1 MAEFTEKMTIA
12 EFREQ
17 YWYKTELED
26 ICRQHHLPAYGTKA
40 ELTAYILEYLSGKA
54 PEEIRPVRRNKRL
67 KKTLSASEMT
77 LNTKLLDSG
86 FLFNDEARQFF
97 QNYFGLDKFSFK
109 KAMAIKMR
117 EVEASQD
124 YSATIADLIAVLE
137 VPQVPSPDNAEEKTY
152 QWNRF
157 VKNFNQDPLSKQFYP
172 PMKVAS
178 ILWRQVRD
186 SRREKVYQ
194 SSLLEEYAEEIAPFL
209 KG

>member
-1 MAEFTEKMTIA
+1 
-12 EFREQ
+12 
-17 YWYKTELED
+17 
-26 ICRQHHLPAYGTKA
+26 
-40 ELTAYILEYLSGKA
+40 
-54 PEEIRPVRRNKRL
+54 
-67 KKTLSASEMT
+67 MT

-86 FLFNDEARQFF
+86 FSFNDEARQFF

-172 PMKVAS
+172 QMKVAS